1 MPGPYG
7 EVKEIGVA
15 TGRNPSGAAA
25 PPPFDKGGRGICCP
39 DNRNPPSDSVYY
51 ERKRQILKGT
61 GGVFMKIIFYGTREY
76 DHYYFD
82 VLAADPEYGCE
93 IRFLTANLDADTA
106 PLAQGGDAVCAFVN
120 ADCSA
125 PVLEKLAQAGIRCL
139 LLRCAGYN
147 HVDLAAA
154 QKCGIT
160 VLRVPGYSPEAVAEH
175 AMALAQAANRRICK
189 AYIKVRNNNFALD
202 GLLGYNLYGSS
213 AGIVGTGRIGAAM
226 ARICH
231 GFGMT
236 VLAYDRYRNLAL
248 DGIVRYVEL
257 DELLRTADLISL
269 HCPLTAETHHII
281 NADTIKMMRDNAILV
296 NTSRGG
302 LIDTNALIDALRA
315 RKFAGVGLDVYE
327 DEDGQ
332 VFEDF
337 SDDVL
342 QNEVVPVLM
351 SFPNVVV
358 TSHQAFFTR
367 TALQSIAITTMENAR
382 AFARGEKLVNEVK
395 G

>member
-1 MPGPYG
+1 
-7 EVKEIGVA
+7 
-15 TGRNPSGAAA
+15 
-25 PPPFDKGGRGICCP
+25 
-39 DNRNPPSDSVYY
+39 
-51 ERKRQILKGT
+51 
-61 GGVFMKIIFYGTREY
+61 MKIIFYGTREY

-125 PVLEKLAQAGIRCL
+125 PVLEKLAQVGIRCL

-154 QKCGIT
+154 KKYGIT
-160 VLRVPGYSPEAVAEH
+160 VIRVPGYSPEAVAEH
-175 AMALAQAANRRICK
+175 AMALAQAANRRLCK

-236 VLAYDRYRNLAL
+236 VLAYDQYKNPAL

-269 HCPLTAETHHII
+269 HCPLTPETHELV
-281 NADTIKMMRDNAILV
+281 NARRLALMKPNAILI
-296 NTSRGG
+296 NTGRG
-302 LIDTNALIDALRA
+302 
-315 RKFAGVGLDVYE
+315 
-327 DEDGQ
+327 
-332 VFEDF
+332 
-337 SDDVL
+337 
-342 QNEVVPVLM
+342 P
-351 SFPNVVV
+351 
-358 TSHQAFFTR
+358 
-367 TALQSIAITTMENAR
+367 
-382 AFARGEKLVNEVK
+382 LVNEQDLADALNSGKIYAAGVDVLSSEPPRADNPLLTAK
-395 G
+395 NCYITPHIAWASTEARERLMNIAISNLQAYISGTPENVVNK

>member
-1 MPGPYG
+1 
-7 EVKEIGVA
+7 
-15 TGRNPSGAAA
+15 
-25 PPPFDKGGRGICCP
+25 
-39 DNRNPPSDSVYY
+39 
-51 ERKRQILKGT
+51 
-61 GGVFMKIIFYGTREY
+61 MKIIFYGTREY

-125 PVLEKLAQAGIRCL
+125 PVLEKLAQVGIRCL

-147 HVDLAAA
+147 NVDLAAA

-236 VLAYDRYRNLAL
+236 VLAYDQYRNPAL

-269 HCPLTAETHHII
+269 HCPLTPETHELV
-281 NADTIKMMRDNAILV
+281 NARRLALMKPNAILI
-296 NTSRGG
+296 NTGRG
-302 LIDTNALIDALRA
+302 
-315 RKFAGVGLDVYE
+315 
-327 DEDGQ
+327 
-332 VFEDF
+332 
-337 SDDVL
+337 
-342 QNEVVPVLM
+342 P
-351 SFPNVVV
+351 
-358 TSHQAFFTR
+358 
-367 TALQSIAITTMENAR
+367 
-382 AFARGEKLVNEVK
+382 LVNEQDLADALNSGKIYAAGVDVLSSEPPRADNPLLTAK
-395 G
+395 NCYITPHIAWASTEARERLMNIAISNLQAYISGTPENVVNK

>member
-1 MPGPYG
+1 
-7 EVKEIGVA
+7 
-15 TGRNPSGAAA
+15 
-25 PPPFDKGGRGICCP
+25 
-39 DNRNPPSDSVYY
+39 
-51 ERKRQILKGT
+51 
-61 GGVFMKIIFYGTREY
+61 MKIIFYGTRDY
-76 DHYYFD
+76 DHLYFD
-82 VLAADPEYGCE
+82 LLAADPDYGCT
-93 IRFLTANLDADTA
+93 IRFLAANLDADTA
-106 PLAQGGDAVCAFVN
+106 PLARGGDAVCAFVN
-120 ADCSA
+120 SDCSA
-125 PVLEKLAQAGIRCL
+125 PVLEALAAAGIRL
-139 LLRCAGYN
+139 LLMRCAGYN
-147 HVDLAAA
+147 NVDLAAA
-154 QKCGIT
+154 ARLGIT

-202 GLLGYNLYGSS
+202 GLLGHNLYGSC

-231 GFGMT
+231 GYGMT
-236 VLAYDRYRNLAL
+236 VLAFDQYRNPAL
-248 DGIVRYVEL
+248 EGIARYVPME
-257 DELLRTADLISL
+257 ELLRAADLVSL
-269 HCPLTAETHHII
+269 HCPLTAETRHLI
-281 NADTIKMMRDNAILV
+281 NADTIARMRDNAILV

-302 LIDTNALIDALRA
+302 LIDTDALIDALRR

-342 QNEVVPVLM
+342 HNEVVPVLL
-351 SFPNVVV
+351 SFPNVVI

-382 AFARGEKLVNEVK
+382 AFERGEPLVNEVRA
-395 G
+395 

>member
-1 MPGPYG
+1 
-7 EVKEIGVA
+7 
-15 TGRNPSGAAA
+15 
-25 PPPFDKGGRGICCP
+25 
-39 DNRNPPSDSVYY
+39 
-51 ERKRQILKGT
+51 
-61 GGVFMKIIFYGTREY
+61 MKIIFYGTREY

-125 PVLEKLAQAGIRCL
+125 PVLEKLAQVGIRCL

-147 HVDLAAA
+147 NVDLAAA

-175 AMALAQAANRRICK
+175 AMALAQAANRRI
-189 AYIKVRNNNFALD
+189 
-202 GLLGYNLYGSS
+202 
-213 AGIVGTGRIGAAM
+213 GAAM

-236 VLAYDRYRNLAL
+236 VLAYDQYRNPAL

-269 HCPLTAETHHII
+269 HCPLTAETRHII

-342 QNEVVPVLM
+342 QNEVVPILM

>member
-1 MPGPYG
+1 MQMGLRWYG
-7 EVKEIGVA
+7 A
-15 TGRNPSGAAA
+15 Q
-25 PPPFDKGGRGICCP
+25 FDTVTLTQI
-39 DNRNPPSDSVYY
+39 
-51 ERKRQILKGT
+51 RQIP
-61 GGVFMKIIFYGTREY
+61 GVSGVITTLY
-76 DHYYFD
+76 
-82 VLAADPEYGCE
+82 
-93 IRFLTANLDADTA
+93 DTA
-106 PLAQGGDAVCAFVN
+106 PGDVWPRERIDAMKAEVEAAGLRVLGIESVNVHDDIKAAGKNRDLYIEHYIQTLENLGRADIRMVCYNFM
-120 ADCSA
+120 
-125 PVLEKLAQAGIRCL
+125 PVFDWTRS
-139 LLRCAGYN
+139 
-147 HVDLAAA
+147 DLA
-154 QKCGIT
+154 KP
-160 VLRVPGYSPEAVAEH
+160 RP
-175 AMALAQAANRRICK
+175 
-189 AYIKVRNNNFALD
+189 D
-202 GLLGYNLYGSS
+202 GS
-213 AGIVGTGRIGAAM
+213 
-226 ARICH
+226 
-231 GFGMT
+231 T
-236 VLAYDRYRNLAL
+236 VLAYDQYRNPAL

-342 QNEVVPVLM
+342 QNEVVPILM

>member
-1 MPGPYG
+1 MVFAHILNICQQVQHHSE
-7 EVKEIGVA
+7 EVHKGRWTNNKDFCFWDTPLIELRDKKIGLVGLGNTGYTTARVA
-15 TGRNPSGAAA
+15 
-25 PPPFDKGGRGICCP
+25 I
-39 DNRNPPSDSVYY
+39 
-51 ERKRQILKGT
+51 
-61 GGVFMKIIFYGTREY
+61 
-76 DHYYFD
+76 
-82 VLAADPEYGCE
+82 
-93 IRFLTANLDADTA
+93 
-106 PLAQGGDAVCAFVN
+106 
-120 ADCSA
+120 
-125 PVLEKLAQAGIRCL
+125 
-139 LLRCAGYN
+139 
-147 HVDLAAA
+147 
-154 QKCGIT
+154 
-160 VLRVPGYSPEAVAEH
+160 
-175 AMALAQAANRRICK
+175 
-189 AYIKVRNNNFALD
+189 
-202 GLLGYNLYGSS
+202 
-213 AGIVGTGRIGAAM
+213 
-226 ARICH
+226 
-231 GFGMT
+231 GFGMQ
-236 VLAYDRYRNLAL
+236 VYAL
-248 DGIVRYVEL
+248 TSKSHFQLPPEIKKMDL
-257 DELLRTADLISL
+257 DQLFSECDIISL
-269 HCPLTAETHHII
+269 HCPLTAETRHII

-342 QNEVVPVLM
+342 QNEVVPILM

>member
-1 MPGPYG
+1 
-7 EVKEIGVA
+7 
-15 TGRNPSGAAA
+15 
-25 PPPFDKGGRGICCP
+25 
-39 DNRNPPSDSVYY
+39 
-51 ERKRQILKGT
+51 
-61 GGVFMKIIFYGTREY
+61 MKIIFYGTREY

-236 VLAYDRYRNLAL
+236 VLAYDQYRNPAL

-281 NADTIKMMRDNAILV
+281 NADTIKTMRDNAILV

-342 QNEVVPVLM
+342 QNEVVPILM

-382 AFARGEKLVNEVK
+382 AFARGEKLVRHWFHLRSTAGLYLGRRPGLTGGSRRRRSAGTVT
-395 G
+395 GIRDLSPSDLQ

>member
-1 MPGPYG
+1 
-7 EVKEIGVA
+7 
-15 TGRNPSGAAA
+15 
-25 PPPFDKGGRGICCP
+25 
-39 DNRNPPSDSVYY
+39 
-51 ERKRQILKGT
+51 
-61 GGVFMKIIFYGTREY
+61 MKIIFYGTREY

-125 PVLEKLAQAGIRCL
+125 PVLEKLAQVGIRCL

-147 HVDLAAA
+147 NVDLAAA

-236 VLAYDRYRNLAL
+236 VLAYDQYRNPAL

-269 HCPLTAETHHII
+269 HCPLTPETHELV
-281 NADTIKMMRDNAILV
+281 NARRLAMMKPNAILI
-296 NTSRGG
+296 NTGRGP
-302 LIDTNALIDALRA
+302 LINEQDLADALNSGKIYA
-315 RKFAGVGLDVYE
+315 AGV
-327 DEDGQ
+327 
-332 VFEDF
+332 
-337 SDDVL
+337 DVL
-342 QNEVVPVLM
+342 SSEPPRADNPLLTARNCYITPHIAWASTEARERLM
-351 SFPNVVV
+351 NIAISNLQAYISGTPENVV
-358 TSHQAFFTR
+358 
-367 TALQSIAITTMENAR
+367 N
-382 AFARGEKLVNEVK
+382 K
-395 G
+395 

>member
-1 MPGPYG
+1 
-7 EVKEIGVA
+7 
-15 TGRNPSGAAA
+15 
-25 PPPFDKGGRGICCP
+25 
-39 DNRNPPSDSVYY
+39 
-51 ERKRQILKGT
+51 
-61 GGVFMKIIFYGTREY
+61 MKIVFYGTREY

-93 IRFLTANLDADTA
+93 MRFLTANLDADTA
-106 PLAQGGDAVCAFVN
+106 PLAQGGVAVCAFVN

-125 PVLEKLAQAGIRCL
+125 PVLEKLAQVGIRCL

-147 HVDLAAA
+147 NVDLAAA

-236 VLAYDRYRNLAL
+236 VLAYDQYRNPAL

-269 HCPLTAETHHII
+269 HCPLTPETHELV
-281 NADTIKMMRDNAILV
+281 NARRLALMKPNAILI
-296 NTSRGG
+296 NTGRG
-302 LIDTNALIDALRA
+302 
-315 RKFAGVGLDVYE
+315 
-327 DEDGQ
+327 
-332 VFEDF
+332 
-337 SDDVL
+337 
-342 QNEVVPVLM
+342 P
-351 SFPNVVV
+351 
-358 TSHQAFFTR
+358 
-367 TALQSIAITTMENAR
+367 
-382 AFARGEKLVNEVK
+382 LVNEQDLADALNSGKIYAAGVDVLSTEPPCADNPLLTAK
-395 G
+395 NCYITPHIAWASTEARERLMNIAISNLQAYISGTPENVVNK

>member
-1 MPGPYG
+1 
-7 EVKEIGVA
+7 
-15 TGRNPSGAAA
+15 
-25 PPPFDKGGRGICCP
+25 
-39 DNRNPPSDSVYY
+39 
-51 ERKRQILKGT
+51 
-61 GGVFMKIIFYGTREY
+61 MKIIFYGTREY

-106 PLAQGGDAVCAFVN
+106 PLAHGGDAVCAFVN

-125 PVLEKLAQAGIRCL
+125 PVLEKLAQVGIRCL

-147 HVDLAAA
+147 NVDLAAA

-236 VLAYDRYRNLAL
+236 VLAYDQYRNPAL

-269 HCPLTAETHHII
+269 HCPLTPETHELV
-281 NADTIKMMRDNAILV
+281 NARRLALMKPNAILI
-296 NTSRGG
+296 NTGRG
-302 LIDTNALIDALRA
+302 
-315 RKFAGVGLDVYE
+315 
-327 DEDGQ
+327 
-332 VFEDF
+332 
-337 SDDVL
+337 
-342 QNEVVPVLM
+342 P
-351 SFPNVVV
+351 
-358 TSHQAFFTR
+358 
-367 TALQSIAITTMENAR
+367 
-382 AFARGEKLVNEVK
+382 LVNEQDLADALNSGKIYAAGVDVLSSEPPRADNPLLTAK
-395 G
+395 NCYITPHIAWASTEARERLMNIAISNLQAYISGTPENVVNK

>member
-1 MPGPYG
+1 MTSSEALEQLKGQYG
-7 EVKEIGVA
+7 ELAE
-15 TGRNPSGAAA
+15 RAA
-25 PPPFDKGGRGICCP
+25 
-39 DNRNPPSDSVYY
+39 
-51 ERKRQILKGT
+51 
-61 GGVFMKIIFYGTREY
+61 
-76 DHYYFD
+76 
-82 VLAADPEYGCE
+82 LAAQQATSFGQAIDS
-93 IRFLTANLDADTA
+93 TK
-106 PLAQGGDAVCAFVN
+106 DAVSSKWMSVFETIFGNKEEATDTWTELANRLYDIFVPPIEALNDRMKEGLDSGWQQMRDAFGDQ
-120 ADCSA
+120 ADA
-125 PVLEKLAQAGIRCL
+125 YTTVLEKLAQVGIRCL

-147 HVDLAAA
+147 NVDLAAA

-236 VLAYDRYRNLAL
+236 VLAYDQYKNPAL

-281 NADTIKMMRDNAILV
+281 NANTIKMMRDL
-296 NTSRGG
+296 S
-302 LIDTNALIDALRA
+302 LIHI
-315 RKFAGVGLDVYE
+315 
-327 DEDGQ
+327 
-332 VFEDF
+332 
-337 SDDVL
+337 
-342 QNEVVPVLM
+342 
-351 SFPNVVV
+351 
-358 TSHQAFFTR
+358 
-367 TALQSIAITTMENAR
+367 
-382 AFARGEKLVNEVK
+382 
-395 G
+395 

>member
-1 MPGPYG
+1 
-7 EVKEIGVA
+7 
-15 TGRNPSGAAA
+15 
-25 PPPFDKGGRGICCP
+25 
-39 DNRNPPSDSVYY
+39 
-51 ERKRQILKGT
+51 
-61 GGVFMKIIFYGTREY
+61 MKIIFYGTREY
-76 DHYYFD
+76 DQYYFD

-93 IRFLTANLDADTA
+93 IKFLTANLDADTA

-120 ADCSA
+120 ADCAA
-125 PVLEKLAQAGIRCL
+125 PVLERLAQLGIRCL

-154 QKCGIT
+154 KKHGIT

-175 AMALAQAANRRICK
+175 AMALLLTINRRTHK
-189 AYIKVRNNNFALD
+189 AYIRTRDFNFSLQ
-202 GLLGYNLYGSS
+202 GLQ
-213 AGIVGTGRIGAAM
+213 
-226 ARICH
+226 
-231 GFGMT
+231 
-236 VLAYDRYRNLAL
+236 
-248 DGIVRYVEL
+248 L

-269 HCPLTAETHHII
+269 HCPLTAETYHMI
-281 NADTIKMMRDNAILV
+281 NADTIKMMRDSAILV

-302 LIDTNALIDALRA
+302 LIDTDALIDALRH

-327 DEDGQ
+327 DEDEQ

-342 QNEVVPVLM
+342 QNEVVPILL